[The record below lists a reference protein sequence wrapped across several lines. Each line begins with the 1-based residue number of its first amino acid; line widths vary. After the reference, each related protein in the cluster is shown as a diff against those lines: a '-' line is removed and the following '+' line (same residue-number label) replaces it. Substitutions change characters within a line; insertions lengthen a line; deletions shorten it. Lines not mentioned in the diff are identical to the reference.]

1 MYKNMENNIY
11 STKDIALAATLMS
24 LKFLMVGI
32 DYQIEGMKNLPVG
45 YFKFEDTNNLRDT
58 TRKYMQAMLVVEPR
72 NFMSNIKTLKS
83 EVQSIKDNPQGQR

>member
-1 MYKNMENNIY
+1 MTQSNIY
-11 STKDIALAATLMS
+11 STKDISLAASLMS

-45 YFKFEDTNNLRDT
+45 YFKFENTEKLQDTI
-58 TRKYMQAMLVVEPR
+58 RKYMQSMLMIEPR

-83 EVQSIKDNPQGQR
+83 EVQSIKDNPHSQR